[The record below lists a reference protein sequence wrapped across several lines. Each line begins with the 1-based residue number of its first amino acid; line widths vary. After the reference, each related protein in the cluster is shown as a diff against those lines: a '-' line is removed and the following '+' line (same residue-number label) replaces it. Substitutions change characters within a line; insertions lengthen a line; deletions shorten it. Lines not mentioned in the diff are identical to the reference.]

1 MHLFRCIRHA
11 SIVGLAFAPLFA
23 GCLSRPLANTSPDT
37 QTEVTKSL
45 NQGAV
50 NRVDLLFLIDN
61 SGSMGDKQQYLSAAV
76 PDLLN
81 RLVTPNCVST
91 TDATQVVGVSV
102 NGACTTGRIEFPPVH
117 DMHIA
122 VVTSALGSLGGDVCN
137 DPTGA
142 APGPNGQNDYGE
154 LVNRGHVADAPEGF
168 LGWFPATSA
177 NAGATATPGT
187 PSPADVTAL
196 VTDFQGL
203 VTGVGATGC
212 GIEAQLESWYRFLV
226 QPDPFQSVS
235 AANNVA
241 TFTGVDATLLKQ
253 RHDFLRP
260 DSLLAIIDLT
270 DEDDSSVD
278 PRIYAGSSVAGYH
291 MNESLT
297 PPYRGTAACATDP
310 ASSACTSC
318 DAVSA
323 KGDPGCTNPTYDVSA
338 DAPGTPNIRHVHMK
352 QNFGLDSQYPMSRYV
367 NGLTATTVPDR
378 NGEYPSGA
386 QTYVGTAD
394 CSNPIFST
402 DLPDGTDT
410 DPATLCN
417 LKPGTRDSSLVFY
430 AHIGGVPTDLLH
442 YDPTNAAASA
452 LTDGDWTKI
461 LGANPDKY
469 DYSGI
474 DPRMAETFKQRPYP
488 KSPSTS
494 YWDLAYACTFPLT
507 TPRDCTD
514 PTVNVNGCDC
524 AWSTPP
530 AGSTGWELCNPSNP
544 TQQVAAKAYPTFR
557 ELYLAKLMG
566 TQGIVSSLCPIDVTE
581 EGGTDD
587 PLYGYRPAM
596 ASIISRLATQLAGQ
610 CFTEKL
616 TVVDGTVQ
624 CQMLASLPEAGQ
636 TCDPTKGMSAV
647 DPRTLAQVAQS
658 LQGQPLAPR
667 FDPTQYT
674 VCQIDQVPSDQLVNG
689 SCVTSTAPGWCY
701 VQGAATG
708 GQCPQ
713 ALLFSPTGQPAA
725 GVETLTTCLESTPG
739 ITDDAGSGQTE

>member
-1 MHLFRCIRHA
+1 MPHHRRIRHA
-11 SIVGLAFAPLFA
+11 SILGLALAPVFA
-23 GCLSRPLANTSPDT
+23 GCLSRPLANTNPST
-37 QTEVTKSL
+37 ETEVTKALS
-45 NQGAV
+45 QGAV
-50 NRVDLLFLIDN
+50 SRVDLLFLIDN
-61 SGSMGDKQQYLSAAV
+61 SGSMGDKQEYLAAAV

-81 RLVTPNCVST
+81 RLVTPSCL
-91 TDATQVVGVSV
+91 DATDSTKVVGVSV
-102 NGACTTGRIEFPPVH
+102 DGQCATGRIEFPPVH

-137 DPTGA
+137 DPTGV

-154 LVNRGHVADAPEGF
+154 LVNRSHVADAPDGF

-187 PSPADVTAL
+187 PSPADVTTL
-196 VTDFQGL
+196 VSHFQGL

-235 AANNVA
+235 AGNNIA
-241 TFTGVDATLLKQ
+241 TFTGVDATLLRQ

-278 PRIYAGSSVAGYH
+278 PRVYSGSSVAGYH
-291 MNESLT
+291 MNEEAT
-297 PPYRGTAACATDP
+297 QPFRGTAACATDP
-310 ASSACTSC
+310 GSAACTSC
-318 DAVSA
+318 DADSA
-323 KGDPGCTNPTYDVSA
+323 KGDPGCATPTYDVVN
-338 DAPGTPNIRHVHMK
+338 DPQGTPNIRHIHMK
-352 QNFGLDSQYPMSRYV
+352 QSFGLDSQYPMSRYV

-378 NGEYPSGA
+378 DGEYPAGA
-386 QTYVGTAD
+386 QTYQGTAD
-394 CSNPIFST
+394 CSNPIYSQ

-410 DPATLCN
+410 DPATLCH
-417 LKPGTRDSSLVFY
+417 LKPGPRDPSLVFY

-442 YDPTNAAASA
+442 YDPTSSAASA

-469 DYSGI
+469 DYTGI
-474 DPRMAETFKQRPYP
+474 DPRMAETFKQRPTSR
-488 KSPSTS
+488 SPSTT
-494 YWDLAYACTFPLT
+494 YWDLAYACTFPLA
-507 TPRDCTD
+507 TPRDCKD

-524 AWSTPP
+524 AESTPP
-530 AGSTGWELCNPSNP
+530 AGTTGWELCNPSDP

-566 TQGIVSSLCPIDVTE
+566 AQGIVSSLCPIDVKE
-581 EGGTDD
+581 ESPGD

-596 ASIISRLATQLAGQ
+596 ASIISRLATQLQGQ

-616 TVVDGTVQ
+616 TVKDGAVE
-624 CQMLASLPEAGQ
+624 CQMLASLPQAGQ

-647 DPRTLAQVAQS
+647 DPQTLARTSQALV
-658 LQGQPLAPR
+658 GQAIAPR

-674 VCQIDQVPSDQLVNG
+674 VCQIDQVPSNALVNG
-689 SCVTSTAPGWCY
+689 SCVASTAAGWCY
-701 VQGAATG
+701 VEGAATG

-713 ALLFSPTGQPAA
+713 ALLFSPSGQPAA
-725 GVETLTTCLESTPG
+725 GVVTLTTCLESIAG

>member
-1 MHLFRCIRHA
+1 MHLHRRIRHA
-11 SIVGLAFAPLFA
+11 SILCLAVAPA
-23 GCLSRPLANTSPDT
+23 IVGCLSRPLTNTSPET
-37 QTEVTKSL
+37 QTEVTKAV

-61 SGSMGDKQQYLSAAV
+61 SGSMGDKQQYLAAAV

-81 RLVTPNCVST
+81 RLLAPNCVST
-91 TDATQVVGVSV
+91 TDSTTVVGVSV
-102 NGACTTGRIEFPPVH
+102 SGACTTGRIEFPPVH

-142 APGPNGQNDYGE
+142 APGPNGENDYGE
-154 LVNRGHVADAPEGF
+154 LVNRASVADAPDGF

-187 PSPADVTAL
+187 PSPANVTAL
-196 VTDFQGL
+196 VSDFQGL

-212 GIEAQLESWYRFLV
+212 GIEAQLEGWYRFLV
-226 QPDPFQSVS
+226 QPDPFMTVS
-235 AANNVA
+235 ASNNVA
-241 TFTGVDATLLKQ
+241 TLTGIDTTLLKQ

-278 PRIYAGSSVAGYH
+278 PRAYSNTAVAGYH
-291 MNESLT
+291 MNETLT
-297 PPYRGTAACATDP
+297 APFRATSACATDP
-310 ASSACTSC
+310 TSAACTSC
-318 DAVSA
+318 DAESA
-323 KGDPGCTNPTYDVSA
+323 QSDPACASQRYDLDA
-338 DAPGTPNIRHVHMK
+338 DPQGNANIRHIHMK

-367 NGLTATTVPDR
+367 NGLTKATVPDQS
-378 NGEYPSGA
+378 GEYPAGA

-410 DPATLCN
+410 TPATLCN
-417 LKPGTRDSSLVFY
+417 LKAGPRDPSLVFY

-442 YDPTNAAASA
+442 YDPTSPAAST
-452 LTDGDWTKI
+452 LTDADWTKI
-461 LGANPDKY
+461 LGANPAQY
-469 DYSGI
+469 DYTGI
-474 DPRMAETFKQRPYP
+474 DPRMAETFQQRPYP
-488 KSPSTS
+488 KTPSTT
-494 YWDLAYACTFPLT
+494 YWDLAYACTFPLA

-514 PTVNVNGCDC
+514 PSVNANGCDC

-530 AGSTGWELCNPSNP
+530 AGSTGWQLCNPQNL
-544 TQQVAAKAYPTFR
+544 TQQVSAKAYPTFR

-566 TQGIVSSLCPIDVTE
+566 AQGIVSSLCPIDVTE
-581 EGGTDD
+581 QSPND

-596 ASIISRLATQLAGQ
+596 ASIIDRLATQLEGQ

-616 TVVDGTVQ
+616 TVKDGAVQ
-624 CQMLASLPEAGQ
+624 CQMLASIPQAGQ
-636 TCDPTKGMSAV
+636 ACDPSKGMSAV
-647 DPRTLAQVAQS
+647 DPQTLAQTTQA
-658 LQGQPLAPR
+658 LQGNPLAPL

-674 VCQIDQVPSDQLVNG
+674 VCQINQIPSADLVNG
-689 SCVTSTAPGWCY
+689 SCTTSTTPGWCY
-701 VQGAATG
+701 VEGATTG

-713 ALLFSPTGQPAA
+713 ALLFSPSGQPAA
-725 GVETLTTCLESTPG
+725 GVETLTTCLESIPG
-739 ITDDAGSGQTE
+739 LTEDAGSEGGQ